1 MVSQYCKAQVMNKYF
16 LHTSL
21 AYTNYIKKQC
31 NRSFIMLITINK
43 YYFISLR
50 WQWNSV
56 LFFPSFSISS
66 QKLALHSSMDC
77 ATVTGGDVAPMGSNG
92 VTATRCL
99 SEPTPAGEGEAL
111 YCAPLTINE
120 LDHANQLLNTDSWI
134 GLNMI
139 DCYSGICGNGMGF
152 IYLFIFLLAN

>member
-1 MVSQYCKAQVMNKYF
+1 
-16 LHTSL
+16 
-21 AYTNYIKKQC
+21 
-31 NRSFIMLITINK
+31 MLITINK
-43 YYFISLR
+43 YLLYIFKMAVKFCSI
-50 WQWNSV
+50 
-56 LFFPSFSISS
+56 FPSFSISS

-120 LDHANQLLNTDSWI
+120 LDHANQLLNTDS
-134 GLNMI
+134 
-139 DCYSGICGNGMGF
+139 
-152 IYLFIFLLAN
+152 